1 MASSCVDRRSQ
12 TYLNKQ
18 RVNPGPTVKA
28 DGSYTLNQIDVF
40 AQELTD
46 NIIAETNNNPIKNMI
61 NKFGDDFGKSVDYV
75 NSSVRGYDTLN
86 YPSLDNRFQR
96 GNVTDLEMAD
106 FMSSFNYSPNG
117 LINLLLPHLLKLL
130 I

>member
-75 NSSVRGYDTLN
+75 NGSVRGYDTSN